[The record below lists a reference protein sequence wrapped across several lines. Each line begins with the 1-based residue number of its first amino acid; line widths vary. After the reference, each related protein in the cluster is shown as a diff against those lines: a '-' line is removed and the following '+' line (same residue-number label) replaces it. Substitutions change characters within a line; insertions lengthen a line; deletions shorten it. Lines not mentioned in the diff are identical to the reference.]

1 MAYFLQELR
10 EEFDKFGWL
19 LTAPLGVMPG
29 TIERSYNIP
38 AVSKYLDYM
47 FALCY
52 AYHGHW
58 DSQTGPNAP
67 LYPRF
72 ADDVLNVEASI
83 NTLLFKGAAREK
95 LVLGLPL
102 YGRIFKLKDTGGIVG
117 FQKPTQGPGKQGDYV
132 QEPGFWGYNEICM
145 VVNNP
150 DCNWMRHWDN
160 VTHTPYAFKD
170 NQFISYDDERSLTEK
185 VELAVHK
192 KLAGVVVWSLDTDD
206 FRGYCTFGKSG
217 STTYPLMRAINNAL
231 DNSVSWRKVPCNL
244 SSPAKGP

>member
-1 MAYFLQELR
+1 MVCQKIRVLWYVRLCDGLVVPDILKAVWSVDVSGTTVPVREHHISENICSRYSIIISHSVHNMEYFLQELR

-72 ADDVLNVEASI
+72 ADDVLNVVCI
-83 NTLLFKGAAREK
+83 RQICCG
-95 LVLGLPL
+95 LVLSKLLSCVSLLPIYSL
-102 YGRIFKLKDTGGIVG
+102 MTHIGVTGCLVQFVNEAAYVSANYGHSCTALLGI
-117 FQKPTQGPGKQGDYV
+117 
-132 QEPGFWGYNEICM
+132 FWGVLLN
-145 VVNNP
+145 
-150 DCNWMRHWDN
+150 
-160 VTHTPYAFKD
+160 F
-170 NQFISYDDERSLTEK
+170 L
-185 VELAVHK
+185 
-192 KLAGVVVWSLDTDD
+192 
-206 FRGYCTFGKSG
+206 
-217 STTYPLMRAINNAL
+217 
-231 DNSVSWRKVPCNL
+231 
-244 SSPAKGP
+244 